1 MNTTVAERS
10 RLEEAHVA
18 ATICL
23 VVLTTVTTMALCRVF
38 ADWGFLRPMLAVAL
52 GTHAIAFALRAARAP
67 LWLTIPVL
75 LVSILVVLGLVF
87 YRDTLSVMLP
97 TGRTLDIM
105 RVDLRLVFRQF
116 PTTVAPVPSQGPFA
130 TAAAAALAV
139 VVILSDTFAF
149 RAFGRVEAVVPSG
162 VLFVFTSALG
172 INQHRVIMAALWIA
186 AALLTIAVLRF
197 DHDDQETSWMGA
209 RRLTLMAALPAIAI
223 TIGVSAV
230 GAIAIAPKLPGA
242 GAKALVDTRGK
253 HSSVTEVLSPLVDI
267 RARMKNRGNSELFT
281 VSSTDGGHYWRV
293 VGLPN
298 FDGSKWSPPQET
310 LTKVDSQSDDVSSG
324 STSQQTFTIE
334 NLGGPLVPAA
344 YRPIRVDPPDKVFYA
359 ADAQTL
365 VLGKPN
371 VLQSGDQIQVTSV
384 ISQPSPDQLR
394 SASTDGAPAIYY
406 ALPSNLPQ
414 TAATEAARVTAGL
427 STSYDKALALQNYFW
442 TNFQY
447 DLDVQLGESSD
458 AIEAFLRG
466 RKGFCQQF
474 AGTFAVMARTLGIPA
489 RVAVGYTQGD
499 LQSDGL
505 FHVFGRHAHAWP
517 EVWFQGVGWVP
528 FEPTPGRGNPD
539 AQGVTGHAPAQ
550 DDSGGTPGA
559 ATGPTLTAPPVSSIR
574 PGDPDASTTVPGGT
588 RPGGDSTTTT
598 TEAPAKAVGT
608 GPNGSF
614 VPVVVFGLILLVAL
628 WVLLAP
634 RVLGALHAR
643 RGRTARDR
651 TVAAWYRA
659 CHLLGMAGA
668 PEVGGSTPL
677 EYADIAVAST
687 GVDQGI
693 LRELAV
699 QVTRAVYAPG
709 NVDDSVADQCDRLV
723 AEIDAMCKPRIP
735 LGVRLQA
742 LVDPRMIFRRIAG

>member
-1 MNTTVAERS
+1 MNTTVAERT

-18 ATICL
+18 ATVCL
-23 VVLTTVTTMALCRVF
+23 AVLTTVTTMSLCRVF
-38 ADWGFLRPMLAVAL
+38 SDWSFLRPMLAVAL
-52 GTHAIAFALRAARAP
+52 GIHAIAFALRAARAP

-87 YRDTLSVMLP
+87 YRDTLSVLLP

-116 PTTVAPVPSQGPFA
+116 PTTVAPVPSEGAFT

-172 INQHRVIMAALWIA
+172 VNQHRVIMAALWIA

-209 RRLTLMAALPAIAI
+209 RRLTLMAALPAIAL

-230 GAIAIAPKLPGA
+230 GAVAIAPKLPGA
-242 GAKALVDTRGK
+242 GKKAIVDTRSK
-253 HSSVTEVLSPLVDI
+253 RSSVTEVLSPLVDI

-281 VSSTDGGHYWRV
+281 VRSPDGGHYWRV
-293 VGLPN
+293 VGLPE
-298 FDGSKWSPPQET
+298 FDGTKWSPPKET
-310 LTKVDSQSDDVSSG
+310 LGHVEDHVNDVAPG
-324 STSQQTFTIE
+324 PTTQQTFTIE
-334 NLGGPLVPAA
+334 NLGGPLVPSA
-344 YRPIRVDPPDKVFYA
+344 YRPISVDPSDKVLYA
-359 ADAQTL
+359 PDAQTL
-365 VLGKPN
+365 VLPDGQS
-371 VLQSGDQIQVTSV
+371 LRSGDQIQVTSMLT
-384 ISQPSPDQLR
+384 QPTPDQLR
-394 SASTDGAPAIYY
+394 AASNDGAAPVYTF
-406 ALPSNLPQ
+406 LPSNLPR
-414 TAATEAARVTAGL
+414 TAFNEAARVTVGI
-427 STSYDKALALQNYFW
+427 STAYDKLIALQNYFS
-442 TNFQY
+442 TFTYN
-447 DLDVQLGESSD
+447 LDVQYGESSD

-466 RKGFCQQF
+466 RQGFCQQF

-489 RVAVGYTQGD
+489 RVAVGYTPGI

-505 FHVFGRHAHAWP
+505 YHVYGRQAHAWP
-517 EVWFQGVGWVP
+517 EVWFQGYGWVP
-528 FEPTPGRGNPD
+528 FEPTPSRGNPD
-539 AQGVTGHAPAQ
+539 AQQIDGRPPAQ
-550 DDSGGTPGA
+550 DDTPPGA
-559 ATGPTLTAPPVSSIR
+559 QGAQTGPTLTAPPVSITR
-574 PGDPDASTTVPGGT
+574 PGDPDSSTTVPGGG
-588 RPGGDSTTTT
+588 RPGSATTTT
-598 TEAPAKAVGT
+598 TTLAPAKAVGT

-614 VPVVVFGLILLVAL
+614 VPLVVFALIVLIAL

-634 RVLGALHAR
+634 RVFGAWHAR

-659 CHLLGMAGA
+659 CHVLSMAGA
-668 PEVGGSTPL
+668 PDVGGSTPL

-709 NVDDSVADQCDRLV
+709 TVDDSVADQCDRLV
-723 AEIDAMCKPRIP
+723 DEIDAMCKPRIP
-735 LGVRLQA
+735 FGVRLQA
-742 LVDPRMIFRRIAG
+742 LVDPRMILRRIAG